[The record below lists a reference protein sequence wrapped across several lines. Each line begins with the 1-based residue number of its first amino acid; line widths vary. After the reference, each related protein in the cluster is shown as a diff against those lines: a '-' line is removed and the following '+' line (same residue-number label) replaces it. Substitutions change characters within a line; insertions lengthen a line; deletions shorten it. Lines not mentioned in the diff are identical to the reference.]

1 MKRAEIVS
9 IIKQGKI
16 VTVLRMKDQTAV
28 PTAKDKLINGGIRIL
43 EITSNTISEMLT
55 DEILDSISAKFSS
68 TP

>member
-16 VTVLRMKDQTAV
+16 VTVLRVKDQTTL

-55 DEILDSISAKFSS
+55 DEILDSISA
-68 TP
+68 

>member
-1 MKRAEIVS
+1 
-9 IIKQGKI
+9 
-16 VTVLRMKDQTAV
+16 MKDQTAV